1 MKTQIHRCITVAV
14 SAALLSVAGLAGPAA
29 AASINIDFG
38 NGGEYSGIAAAPD
51 TGTKWNSFAYGAL
64 TNAPLVDSSNTPT
77 SVTLTKPSSND
88 YSNAGGG
95 SGPATDALMRDYLWV
110 KNGSSTITL
119 GGLTPNAT
127 YDLYVYGLGDQ
138 TDQSILVM
146 LDAANGGAAGNT
158 TGPKRSPLN
167 EGENWIKLTPNTDS
181 SGNILFTWRN
191 RDDEHGGLNGL
202 QLDVPVP
209 EPATLSLLALG
220 GLGLLGRRR
229 R

>member
-1 MKTQIHRCITVAV
+1 MK
-14 SAALLSVAGLAGPAA
+14 
-29 AASINIDFG
+29 
-38 NGGEYSGIAAAPD
+38 
-51 TGTKWNSFAYGAL
+51 
-64 TNAPLVDSSNTPT
+64 
-77 SVTLTKPSSND
+77 
-88 YSNAGGG
+88 
-95 SGPATDALMRDYLWV
+95 DYLWV

-119 GGLTPNAT
+119 GGLTPEAT
-127 YDLYVYGLGDQ
+127 YDLYIYALGDQ
-138 TDQSILVM
+138 VHQSILVR
-146 LDAANGGAAGNT
+146 LDAGNGGASGNT

-167 EGENWIKLTPNTDS
+167 EGENWIKLSPNADS

-202 QLDVPVP
+202 QLDIP

>member
-1 MKTQIHRCITVAV
+1 MKTQIRRCIAVTV
-14 SAALLSVAGLAGPAA
+14 SAALLLVAGLAGPAA

-38 NGGEYSGIAAAPD
+38 NVEYSGTAAAPD
-51 TGTKWNSFAYGAL
+51 TGIKWNSFALRAL
-64 TNAPLVDSSNTPT
+64 TNAPLVDSSGTPT
-77 SVTLTKPSSND
+77 SVTLTKPTSDD
-88 YSNAGGG
+88 YNNAGGG
-95 SGPATDALMRDYLWV
+95 SGPADDALMRDYIWV

-127 YDLYVYGLGDQ
+127 YDLYIYGLGDQ
-138 TDQSILVM
+138 TDQSIFVTF
-146 LDAANGGAAGNT
+146 DAANGGAAGNT

-167 EGENWIKLTPNTDS
+167 EGENWIKLSPNADS

-202 QLDVPVP
+202 QLDIP

>member
-1 MKTQIHRCITVAV
+1 MKIRIRRCVTVIV
-14 SAALLSVAGLAGPAA
+14 VLPLVAGLAGPAA

-38 NGGEYSGIAAAPD
+38 NAEYSGIAAAPD
-51 TGTKWNSFAYGAL
+51 TGIKWNSFAYGAL
-64 TNAPLVDSSNTPT
+64 TNAPLVDSFNTPT

-95 SGPATDALMRDYLWV
+95 SGPVSNALMRDYLWV

-119 GGLTPNAT
+119 GGLTPEAT
-127 YDLYVYGLGDQ
+127 YDLYIYALGDQ
-138 TDQSILVM
+138 VHQSILVT
-146 LDAANGGAAGNT
+146 LDADNGGAAGNT

-167 EGENWIKLTPNTDS
+167 EGENWIKLSPNADS

-202 QLDVPVP
+202 QLDIP